1 MKEFKKRVLA
11 GICLAPLIACLFYFL
26 PLKWFFL
33 FLSLVALLAIF
44 EGMTMTGVKE
54 RYLLLLLAVISL
66 IPLYQKLPALYL
78 LWLVLSPVVYLFVK
92 FLRGGST
99 QQGINSEIMKGINV
113 MLLCE
118 VFIVLPIFY
127 LYLLKEINRYF
138 PLILLFTLW
147 ASDTSAYFVGKA
159 FGKRPL
165 VPRISP
171 KKTYE
176 GLFGAVLG
184 SMMVIILSHRVMG
197 VGILESVLLGGII
210 GMLAQIGDVFESV
223 GKRICDVKDSSS
235 LIPGHGGILDRIDSF
250 IFTTPFV
257 YHYLTGIKG

>member
-1 MKEFKKRVLA
+1 MLNINVN
-11 GICLAPLIACLFYFL
+11 
-26 PLKWFFL
+26 
-33 FLSLVALLAIF
+33 
-44 EGMTMTGVKE
+44 
-54 RYLLLLLAVISL
+54 
-66 IPLYQKLPALYL
+66 
-78 LWLVLSPVVYLFVK
+78 PVQLK
-92 FLRGGST
+92 FLDRDYIVGKGGKF
-99 QQGINSEIMKGINV
+99 NSSRA
-113 MLLCE
+113 C
-118 VFIVLPIFY
+118 FY
-127 LYLLKEINRYF
+127 GKNG
-138 PLILLFTLW
+138 
-147 ASDTSAYFVGKA
+147 FVGKA

-176 GLFGAVLG
+176 GLFGAILG

-250 IFTTPFV
+250 IFTTPFI